1 MEDALNAGHWVE
13 SAREIQLWAKVPEIA
28 VDRTVRE
35 RSISCFDFR
44 FLRLCR
50 RVLVIAASFPM
61 ARLTEGNV
69 RSSIRTSVTKSCC
82 KFFLM

>member
-13 SAREIQLWAKVPEIA
+13 FARETQLWAKVSEIA

-35 RSISCFDFR
+35 HRICFDFR

-50 RVLVIAASFPM
+50 RVLVIAASFPI

-69 RSSIRTSVTKSCC
+69 RSSIRASVTKSCC